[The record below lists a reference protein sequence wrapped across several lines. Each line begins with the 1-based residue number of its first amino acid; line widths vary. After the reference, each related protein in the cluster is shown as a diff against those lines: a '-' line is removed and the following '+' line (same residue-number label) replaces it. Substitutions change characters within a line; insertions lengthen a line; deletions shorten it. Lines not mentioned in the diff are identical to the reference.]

1 MSITVANLQYN
12 RAVFRIFITLLK
24 FSFDSPSYV
33 VHRSFLLF
41 CKFEQGKY
49 QYEIV
54 PVWNTETKARFECQ
68 VCHTRFW
75 LLNDIS
81 FRLSTSF
88 MITIFT
94 YCPLQCNFFLML
106 YTAPNEP
113 SRPRSIPETHF
124 VRVLRSKSAALSAS
138 ANYDGSFL

>member
-54 PVWNTETKARFECQ
+54 PV
-68 VCHTRFW
+68 
-75 LLNDIS
+75 
-81 FRLSTSF
+81 
-88 MITIFT
+88 
-94 YCPLQCNFFLML
+94 
-106 YTAPNEP
+106 
-113 SRPRSIPETHF
+113 
-124 VRVLRSKSAALSAS
+124 
-138 ANYDGSFL
+138 